1 MHQIKII
8 SGFCPRDRIFVC
20 DKLSNIPK
28 YFFSQKRVPVVR
40 VFVEV
45 EGLFFVEHYYL
56 WGSWIERKF
65 CIHDV
70 IIELGNH
77 LMNKYFGVN
86 MFTLMKRRDIRNL
99 HDITWVQEKSEP
111 VVVFCWCFNLKQ
123 QPKDIGELLLYLRPH
138 IGMYLK

>member
-70 IIELGNH
+70 IIELGHH
-77 LMNKYFGVN
+77 LMGKFIGVHI
-86 MFTLMKRRDIRNL
+86 FTLMKILDIHEL
-99 HDITWVQEKSEP
+99 HDIPWIQEKIKP
-111 VVVFCWCFNLKQ
+111 VVVFFCCWNVKRQ
-123 QPKDIGELLLYLRPH
+123 RKDSDET
-138 IGMYLK
+138 